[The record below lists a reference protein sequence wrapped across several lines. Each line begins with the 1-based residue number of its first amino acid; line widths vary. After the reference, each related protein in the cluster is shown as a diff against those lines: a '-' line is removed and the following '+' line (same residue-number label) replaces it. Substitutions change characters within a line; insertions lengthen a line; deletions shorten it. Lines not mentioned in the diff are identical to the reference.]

1 METIYNISIDKNTIV
16 NILNKQQKLTFKL
29 LPMLEEGQEW
39 EKLLETVIVEFLGMQ
54 GCFPKLENLVSL
66 IFKLKGLEQL
76 SDDFMAYRRTIF
88 ECCSLIDKL
97 KKDID

>member
-1 METIYNISIDKNTIV
+1 MNTIYDIDIDNQTII

-29 LPMLEEGQEW
+29 LPMLEEKQEW
-39 EKLLETVIVEFLGMQ
+39 DKLLETIIIEFLGMQ
-54 GCFPKLENLVSL
+54 GCFPTLERLISLV
-66 IFKLKGLEQL
+66 FKLKGLEQL

-97 KKDID
+97 KKDIN

>member
-1 METIYNISIDKNTIV
+1 MNTIYDISIDNQTII

-39 EKLLETVIVEFLGMQ
+39 DKLLETIIIEFLGMQ
-54 GCFPKLENLVSL
+54 GCFPKLETLVSL

-76 SDDFMAYRRTIF
+76 SEDFMAYRRTIF

-97 KKDID
+97 KKEIS